1 MYFIEGLGASDV
13 SVVAPIN
20 NTVYYTALGDNLVVS
35 CEAYGNSRGSLTWY
49 KGETSV
55 RQFIQHPQCID
66 FDITNSSCII
76 PSYTDYIRERVR
88 SRTRQEQ
95 GCISEA
101 EFFSYLDI
109 SVTNWTDN
117 GLPYRCTPRATDNS
131 NEGGAHLIYVVVG

>member
-1 MYFIEGLGASDV
+1 MYFIEVLGASDV

-35 CEAYGNSRGSLTWY
+35 CEAYGNSKGSLTWY

-55 RQFIQHPQCID
+55 SQFIQQPQCVD
-66 FDITNSSCII
+66 FDITNSSCVI

-88 SRTRQEQ
+88 SRTRQEKR
-95 GCISEA
+95 CVSEV
-101 EFFSYLDI
+101 EIFSYLDI

-117 GLPYRCTPRATDNS
+117 GLPYRCTPRTTDNS
-131 NEGGAHLIYVVVG
+131 NEEGAHLIYVVVG